1 MTIDANMRPSD
12 AVVYDLEIP
21 DVLEVLRTTENGLPS
36 DEARQRF
43 LAHGPN
49 ELQALARTSPWHTLA
64 SQFKNVLVL
73 ILLVAT
79 VLSRLLGRG
88 LNAVVIAMVVL
99 FAVLLGFVQEYRAVR
114 ALESL
119 REMAAPLPLLHCL
132 SV

>member
-1 MTIDANMRPSD
+1 MNCRLSPA
-12 AVVYDLEIP
+12 
-21 DVLEVLRTTENGLPS
+21 LR
-36 DEARQRF
+36 R
-43 LAHGPN
+43 
-49 ELQALARTSPWHTLA
+49 WHTLA